1 MRTRR
6 GGGAVQ
12 TRAARRA
19 AGSSEVMLSPASRKV
34 TQDEHQRP
42 ATPPGHVERQR
53 RGDDT
58 PHLFALPEDLERRV
72 GEHLGDWP
80 YSPAL
85 ATVARTCRRA
95 YDARPALGARV
106 ARAAARAAVALFERK
121 AILLVAHTRW
131 RWPPDGGP
139 FVDLKQNFLLY
150 ITRNT
155 SLSAVKAALDH
166 RLRVSATATTQTRR
180 RRPCGQ
186 TVAVGYTTFRR
197 SRVVLEDQQSGAQLD
212 EAALQGLVARAAP
225 LPARDGV
232 PGRLAVHVN
241 LHVERYD
248 SSDDDD
254 DDEAAPVAAVA
265 APV

>member
-1 MRTRR
+1 
-6 GGGAVQ
+6 
-12 TRAARRA
+12 
-19 AGSSEVMLSPASRKV
+19 MLSPEPRKV

-42 ATPPGHVERQR
+42 ATPPGHTEKR
-53 RGDDT
+53 RVDST
-58 PHLFALPEDLERRV
+58 PALFVLPEDLERRV

-254 DDEAAPVAAVA
+254 DDEAVPVNPVAAP
-265 APV
+265 PV

>member
-12 TRAARRA
+12 TRASRRA
-19 AGSSEVMLSPASRKV
+19 AGSSEVMLSPEPRKV

-42 ATPPGHVERQR
+42 ATPPGHTEKR
-53 RGDDT
+53 RVDST
-58 PHLFALPEDLERRV
+58 PALFVLPEDLERRV

-254 DDEAAPVAAVA
+254 DDDEAAPVAAVA

>member
-1 MRTRR
+1 
-6 GGGAVQ
+6 
-12 TRAARRA
+12 
-19 AGSSEVMLSPASRKV
+19 MLSPEPRKV

-42 ATPPGHVERQR
+42 STPPGHVERQR

-58 PHLFALPEDLERRV
+58 PALFALPEDLERRV

-85 ATVARTCRRA
+85 ATVARTCKRA

-106 ARAAARAAVALFERK
+106 ARAPRRARRRRAFERK

-139 FVDLKQNFLLY
+139 FVDLEAKFLTVHHAEHVA
-150 ITRNT
+150 I
-155 SLSAVKAALDH
+155 AVKAALDH

-232 PGRLAVHVN
+232 PGGASRCT
-241 LHVERYD
+241 
-248 SSDDDD
+248 
-254 DDEAAPVAAVA
+254 
-265 APV
+265 

>member
-1 MRTRR
+1 M
-6 GGGAVQ
+6 
-12 TRAARRA
+12 
-19 AGSSEVMLSPASRKV
+19 
-34 TQDEHQRP
+34 
-42 ATPPGHVERQR
+42 
-53 RGDDT
+53 
-58 PHLFALPEDLERRV
+58 
-72 GEHLGDWP
+72 
-80 YSPAL
+80 
-85 ATVARTCRRA
+85 
-95 YDARPALGARV
+95 
-106 ARAAARAAVALFERK
+106 
-121 AILLVAHTRW
+121 AHTRW

-241 LHVERYD
+241 SPRCTWRRLVRRRRRRGPRRRPVKGTNPSPLLLSKGVPTAPLAQKLHLRRARHRRGD
-248 SSDDDD
+248 G
-254 DDEAAPVAAVA
+254 ARRAPLPRIAVNN
-265 APV
+265 